1 LVVSYYSC
9 CDSEAGSSIASR
21 REAGA
26 DVAHF
31 LPTPLRLR
39 LQARGVA
46 RVALSTRHQVVGEER
61 AEIWQAV
68 PHGKSRGDARIA
80 MENKGGAASP
90 PGRGEARE
98 MRRLELFRVA
108 KKWLGDGTRQ
118 GARGSERRRRRRAG
132 REACGEAR
140 DRRMAARRRRRVFG
154 FARFHEVS
162 GPHRSGQDPNRS
174 ESNG

>member
-1 LVVSYYSC
+1 MRVFPAKVTTEHLVVSYYSC

-98 MRRLELFRVA
+98 MRRLERFRVA
-108 KKWLGDGTRQ
+108 KKWRFRS
-118 GARGSERRRRRRAG
+118 ARGLVEESGGGGAERGGRRVERRATGGWPRG
-132 REACGEAR
+132 GGPSDLDCGLI
-140 DRRMAARRRRRVFG
+140 
-154 FARFHEVS
+154 S
-162 GPHRSGQDPNRS
+162 K
-174 ESNG
+174 